1 VLSGTSSVPH
11 LLPTNYI
18 LDLGHL
24 LMKSARLGLSL
35 FGFGVFLMGIIIPFP
50 GLPQQITPA
59 PDGTGTV
66 VTQDGNRFDISGGS
80 RSRDSTNLFH
90 SFQQFGLSEGQIA
103 NFLSDDSIEN
113 ILGRVVGGSPS
124 MIDGLIQVT
133 GGNSNL
139 FLMNPAG
146 IIFGRNASLNVPA
159 DFTATTATGIGL
171 LGGTGG
177 VWFNAVGNHNYPDLI
192 GTPSQFTFDQVQ
204 PGSIINAGNLAVSQG
219 QNLTLLGGSV
229 INTGQ
234 LTASSGKITLAAVPG
249 ENLVKINQQGHLLS
263 LEIAPPRNTYG
274 QVLPITAVSLPQLLT
289 GTPNSELTGLS
300 VSPTGEVQLTN
311 SGMTIPSESGV
322 VIASGMVDV
331 ANVGEQDVALIP
343 QNGGNVNILGNKV
356 GVLGANINASG
367 TDGGGTV
374 LIGGGFQGQG
384 SVPNASMTFVSND
397 STINASALLNGDGGR
412 VIVWSDRATQ
422 FYGNINARGGTVFG
436 NGGFVEVSSQGNL
449 TFKGTVDTSAVNG
462 NIGTLL
468 LDPSDILIRNGTGDG
483 DDVDDSNASFAGN
496 PLGGIGQV
504 QAGDATPTI
513 LFESELAGLAT
524 QSNVLLEATN
534 SITIEDLNDNV
545 FGLNPFFFPGSLL
558 LGSITFS
565 AGGSFAMNPGDTLFT
580 QGGIR
585 ISAANITAGT
595 LIAGGGITLNATGN
609 ITTADLGSFGAIAL
623 TAGGSISTNRLL
635 TGGTINLGGIPIN
648 LGVDNAAAITLTSN
662 GNITTGGINA
672 SGNNGNGGDVTLTST
687 AGQILIDP
695 ARGESTL
702 IIDGDSLNARGA
714 IFSVA
719 QQSGQ
724 GGKIALRANSN
735 ITTGAIASGSLR
747 GNGGEINLI
756 STAGAIDTTE
766 GEIQYRGQTIPN
778 TGLLLSG
785 SGGSGTGGKIT
796 VTANGTIITGPVV
809 SASIEGDG
817 GEINLSSTAGSIN
830 TLQGL
835 TSVQGLDALLAIAN
849 ISAADL
855 SPQTSSTLFPLATS
869 VAGSIVSG
877 SGGAGDA
884 GTITVSVRDNLST
897 GGVISTSYD
906 GNAGNITLTS
916 TNGDIEAF
924 LINSQSLGVGK
935 GGNVEVN
942 ASRYFRATGTPA
954 SALGQLPPNAIDSSD
969 IPAKL
974 DRQASISTAG
984 DASGGSITIR
994 HGGGNQNIPFTVGNA
1009 TTNGTTGSI
1018 TTRPNNT
1025 ISPTRSFFGSY
1036 TQDNIRIITSQT
1048 VIPSQ
1053 PVIPSQQQQLPNPDI
1068 PPTPQ
1073 PIQPPEPSTKVPIV
1087 TLDEARKILR
1097 RIEQRTGIKP
1107 ALIYVRFT
1115 PSVVFND
1122 ATFTRL
1128 ENTLTQDFQSYLGLE
1143 KVATNPTITFP
1154 EQSSDPLEL
1163 LLITGRGK
1171 PILKRIP
1178 NTTRSQV
1185 LKIAQ
1190 EFRSTLTSSRSRDY
1204 LSSAKQLYRWLVA
1217 PLEEELRAQD
1227 IKNLVFIMDAGLRSL
1242 PLAALHDGT
1251 DFIVANYSVGLMP
1264 TLSLTDTRYAT
1275 MKNARV
1281 LGMGATQF
1289 SEQNPLPAVSTELS
1303 VITQQLWSGRA
1314 FLNEAFTLDNFLQAR
1329 ARQPFGIVHLATHAE
1344 FQPGMPSNSY
1354 IQLWDRKLTLDRLH
1368 QLGLNNPPVE
1378 LLVLSACRTALG
1390 DKEAEFG
1397 FAGLAVQAGVK
1408 SGLGSL
1414 WYVNDEGTLAF
1425 MSEFYEQLKQAPIK
1439 AEALRQAQFAA
1450 IEGKVRLQAGKL
1462 ITTRGS
1468 FPLPPELA
1476 QLGDRELSHPYYW
1489 SGFTMIGNPW

>member
-1 VLSGTSSVPH
+1 MSM
-11 LLPTNYI
+11 
-18 LDLGHL
+18 
-24 LMKSARLGLSL
+24 MKSARLGLSL
-35 FGFGVFLMGIIIPFP
+35 LGSGVFLMGIIIPFS
-50 GLPQQITPA
+50 GFPQQITPA

-80 RSRDSTNLFH
+80 RSRDRTNLFH

-159 DFTATTATGIGL
+159 DFTVTTASGIGL
-171 LGGTGG
+171 LRGTGR
-177 VWFNAVGNHNYPDLI
+177 VWFNAVGNHDYQDLM
-192 GTPSQFTFDQVQ
+192 GTPSQFAFDQVQ

-219 QNLTLLGGSV
+219 RNLTLLGGSV

-234 LTASSGKITLAAVPG
+234 LTASSGNITIAAVPG
-249 ENLVKINQQGHLLS
+249 ENLVKISQQGHLLS
-263 LEIAPPRNTYG
+263 LEIAPPRNTNG
-274 QVLPITAVSLPQLLT
+274 QVLPVTAVSLPMLLT
-289 GTPNSELTGLS
+289 GTPDSNLTGLN
-300 VSPTGEVQLTN
+300 VSPTGEVKLTN
-311 SGMTIPSESGV
+311 SGTTIPSESGV
-322 VIASGMVDV
+322 VIASGTVD
-331 ANVGEQDVALIP
+331 ASNIGGQDVAP
-343 QNGGNVNILGNKV
+343 RSQKGGSVNVLGNKV

-367 TDGGGTV
+367 TNGGGTV

-384 SVPNASMTFVSND
+384 TVPNASRTFISND
-397 STINASALLNGDGGR
+397 SIINASALLNGDGGR
-412 VIVWSDRATQ
+412 VIVWSNQATQ
-422 FYGNINARGGTVFG
+422 FYGNISTQGGTVSG

-449 TFKGTVDTSAVNG
+449 TFKGTVDTSAAHG

-483 DDVDDSNASFAGN
+483 DDLDGSIASFGGN
-496 PLGGIGQV
+496 PLGGVGQV

-513 LFESELAGLAT
+513 LFESELAGLAA
-524 QSNVLLEATN
+524 QSNVFLEATN

-545 FGLNPFFFPGSLL
+545 FGLNPFLFPGSLL

-580 QGGIR
+580 QGGIG

-635 TGGTINLGGIPIN
+635 TGGTINLLGIPIN
-648 LGVDNAAAITLTSN
+648 LGVDNAADITLTSN

-672 SGNNGNGGDVTLTST
+672 SGNNGNGGDVSLTST
-687 AGQILIDP
+687 AGQILIDQR
-695 ARGESTL
+695 RGESTL
-702 IIDGDSLNARGA
+702 IIDGDPLNAQGA

-719 QQSGQ
+719 QKSGQ
-724 GGKIALRANSN
+724 GGNITLRANSN
-735 ITTGAIASGSLR
+735 ITTGAIASASLE
-747 GNGGEINLI
+747 GNGGDINLI
-756 STAGAIDTTE
+756 STAGAIDITE
-766 GEIQYRGQTIPN
+766 GEIRYRGQTIPD

-785 SGGSGTGGKIT
+785 SGRSGTGGKIT

-809 SASIEGDG
+809 SASIEGNG

-830 TLQGL
+830 TMQGL
-835 TSVQGLDALLAIAN
+835 TSIQGFEALLAIAN
-849 ISAADL
+849 LSAADL

-877 SGGAGDA
+877 SGGAGSA
-884 GTITVSVRDNLST
+884 GTITVSARDNLST
-897 GGVISTSYD
+897 GGVISTSYE

-924 LINSQSLGVGK
+924 LINAQSLGAGK

-942 ASRYFRATGTPA
+942 ASRFFRATGTAA
-954 SALGQLPPNAIDSSD
+954 SALEQVPPDAIDPSD
-969 IPAKL
+969 IPAQL

-984 DASGGSITIR
+984 GASGGSITIR
-994 HGGGNQNIPFTVGNA
+994 HGGGSLNIPFTVGNA
-1009 TTNGTTGSI
+1009 TTNGAAGSI

-1025 ISPTRSFFGSY
+1025 ISPTRAFFGSY
-1036 TQDNIRIITSQT
+1036 TQDNIRIITSQSRNS
-1048 VIPSQ
+1048 SQ
-1053 PVIPSQQQQLPNPDI
+1053 PQLPNPEI
-1068 PPTPQ
+1068 APTPN
-1073 PIQPPEPSTKVPIV
+1073 PIRLPEPSTKVPIT
-1087 TLDEARKILR
+1087 TLDEARQILR
-1097 RIEQRTGIKP
+1097 RIEQRTGVKP
-1107 ALIYVRFT
+1107 ALIYIRFT
-1115 PSVVFND
+1115 PSVVFSD
-1122 ATFTRL
+1122 ASFTRL
-1128 ENTLTQDFQSYLGLE
+1128 EETLTQDFQSYLGLE
-1143 KVATNPTITFP
+1143 KVATNPTISFP
-1154 EQSSDPLEL
+1154 EHSSDPLEL
-1163 LLITGRGK
+1163 LLITERGK
-1171 PILKRIP
+1171 PIVKRVP

-1185 LKIAQ
+1185 LKVAQ
-1190 EFRSTLTSSRSRDY
+1190 NFRSTLTSNRSRDY
-1204 LSSAKQLYRWLVA
+1204 LSSAKQLYRWFVA
-1217 PLEEELRAQD
+1217 PLEEELRAQG
-1227 IKNLVFIMDAGLRSL
+1227 IKNLVFIMDAGLRSV

-1264 TLSLTDTRYAT
+1264 TLSLTDTRYAN

-1289 SEQNPLPAVSTELS
+1289 SDHNPLPAVSTELS

-1314 FLNEAFTLDNFLQAR
+1314 FLNEAFTLDNLLQAR
-1329 ARQPFGIVHLATHAE
+1329 SRQPFGIVHLATHAE
-1344 FQPGMPSNSY
+1344 FQPGKPSNSY
-1354 IQLWDRKLTLDRLH
+1354 IQLWDRKLTLNQLN
-1368 QLGLNNPPVE
+1368 QLGLSNPPVD

-1439 AEALRQAQFAA
+1439 AEALRQAQFAM

-1462 ITTRGS
+1462 MTTRGS

-1476 QLGDRELSHPYYW
+1476 QLGDRDLSHPYYW